1 MKGKH
6 IQLPYGDLSDDEP
19 KKLLHFNVPPNYKRD
34 ILFKQF
40 PYLSHV
46 KNPMLN
52 KIIKNG
58 IVDGAELQK
67 YLLLTG
73 LLQDSIQQSLDMVVT
88 DGFFNNAAVRREL
101 DQKYPTLM
109 KKPNPVNVIF
119 KDKVHF
125 DVQNPIVGLLAAQ
138 VRNNEK
144 AIFEQVE
151 KAPSTKE
158 VTISERLEK
167 LKKFNNKNNNDNNDN
182 DDDDDDGNGD
192 LPRLPTLPS
201 FPPKN
206 NEFDSEFDSDD
217 KKLTP
222 IQKFL
227 LDKPQKEKLAVAV
240 GENPTFAPQ
249 PQEKTTAKKVKF
261 SDDLAKIFPEGNE
274 IVKSNKIPNINEK
287 DEISISNAQEMIAE
301 LNRGKLPDQLKFFE
315 GDGREENLLL
325 QKMRKNIGNLSKA
338 NLEFLEYLSSDYGKE
353 LLQKNKLKIHVE
365 SGEIFYD
372 NTNTGKN
379 FYNFFSDQEDETK
392 NIVDLNLNSGGDLE
406 YYVREILSGTTND
419 RFELHK
425 NPTAKFL
432 FHRFNN
438 F

>member
-1 MKGKH
+1 MLAYYH
-6 IQLPYGDLSDDEP
+6 
-19 KKLLHFNVPPNYKRD
+19 
-34 ILFKQF
+34 F
-40 PYLSHV
+40 PYLNHV
-46 KNPMLN
+46 KNSTLN

-58 IVDGAELQK
+58 IADDVELQK
-67 YLLLTG
+67 YLLATG
-73 LLQDSIQQSLDMVVT
+73 LLQDSIKQSLDMVVI
-88 DGFFNNAAVRREL
+88 DRFFNNAAVRREL
-101 DQKYPTLM
+101 NQKYPTLM

-274 IVKSNKIPNINEK
+274 IVKSSKIPNINEK
-287 DEISISNAQEMIAE
+287 HEISISNAQEMIAE
-301 LNRGKLPDQLKFFE
+301 LD
-315 GDGREENLLL
+315 
-325 QKMRKNIGNLSKA
+325 
-338 NLEFLEYLSSDYGKE
+338 
-353 LLQKNKLKIHVE
+353 
-365 SGEIFYD
+365 
-372 NTNTGKN
+372 
-379 FYNFFSDQEDETK
+379 
-392 NIVDLNLNSGGDLE
+392 
-406 YYVREILSGTTND
+406 
-419 RFELHK
+419 
-425 NPTAKFL
+425 
-432 FHRFNN
+432 
-438 F
+438 